1 MLLRDRRS
9 IVAAALITIG
19 AAWPVPS
26 LRGHQGA
33 EQPACAMTWVGRE
46 AEIEAYLKAAKV
58 AKMIGTQVGVTKP
71 SKALL
76 EPGGPVEAM
85 AWKPLAPRMRGGY
98 WESYKSEIA
107 AYELDK
113 LLELHMVPPKVERT
127 LRGEVGVA
135 VMWASPTT
143 SFKEKGGVPPPPSGK
158 IPQWTRQLVR
168 AKMFD
173 NLIANIDPN
182 LGNWLVDPDG
192 HIILIDHSRAFTTTK
207 RVVHEMHNVDLPLWE
222 RMKALDEPALTAA
235 LSRWL
240 SKHEIRAVLERR
252 DRLGKEIDKLI
263 ASKGQSVIFR

>member
-1 MLLRDRRS
+1 MKPRIRPAVLAIAVL
-9 IVAAALITIG
+9 AATLGAALP
-19 AAWPVPS
+19 A
-26 LRGHQGA
+26 Q
-33 EQPACAMTWVGRE
+33 EQPGCARMWIGRE
-46 AEIEAYLKAAKV
+46 AEIEAYLKEAKV
-58 AKMIGTQVGVTKP
+58 AKFTSTEVGVTKP
-71 SKALL
+71 SKAIL

-85 AWKPLAPRMRGGY
+85 AWKPLSPRMRGGY

-113 LLELHMVPPKVERT
+113 LLELQMVPPKVERT

-135 VMWASPTT
+135 VMWASPTS
-143 SFKEKGGVPPPPSGK
+143 SFHERGGVPPAPSGR

-207 RVVHEMHNVDLPLWE
+207 RLVHQLGNVDQPLWD
-222 RMKALDEPALTAA
+222 RMKALDEPSLTKV
-235 LSRWL
+235 LRPWL
-240 SKHEIRAVLERR
+240 GKQEIRAILERR
-252 DRLGKEIDKLI
+252 DRLGKKIDELI
-263 ASKGQSVIFR
+263 AAKGAAVIFR